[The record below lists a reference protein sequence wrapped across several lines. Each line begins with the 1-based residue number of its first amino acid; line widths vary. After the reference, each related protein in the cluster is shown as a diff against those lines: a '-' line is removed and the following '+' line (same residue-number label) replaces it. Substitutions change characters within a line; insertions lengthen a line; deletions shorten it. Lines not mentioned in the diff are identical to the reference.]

1 MARAFR
7 LYLVATILFVIGIF
21 LVGQQ
26 WKGDAGITLGYPL
39 SSCSVHLN
47 GAANGGVA
55 FAGTLVVAISA
66 ILAVIAF
73 CIGIVGL
80 FRVTKA
86 EKVREKPKSPTDT
99 NTTT

>member
-26 WKGDAGITLGYPL
+26 WKGDAGITFGYPL

-47 GAANGGVA
+47 GAATGGVA
-55 FAGTLVVAISA
+55 FAGALVVAISA

-73 CIGIVGL
+73 FIGIVGL

-86 EKVREKPKSPTDT
+86 EKVREKPKSPTEP
-99 NTTT
+99 TTTT